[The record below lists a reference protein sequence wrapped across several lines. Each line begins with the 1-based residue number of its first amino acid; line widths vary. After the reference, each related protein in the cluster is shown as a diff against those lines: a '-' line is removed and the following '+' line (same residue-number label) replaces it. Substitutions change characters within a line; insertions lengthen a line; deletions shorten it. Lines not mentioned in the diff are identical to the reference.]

1 MVIRL
6 KRIKPWKFEK
16 HHLIELLD
24 PKSSTPCDGE
34 YGLLGLRIV
43 GTEDIDFINLSFFL
57 N

>member
-43 GTEDIDFINLSFFL
+43 GTEGIDFINFRFFL